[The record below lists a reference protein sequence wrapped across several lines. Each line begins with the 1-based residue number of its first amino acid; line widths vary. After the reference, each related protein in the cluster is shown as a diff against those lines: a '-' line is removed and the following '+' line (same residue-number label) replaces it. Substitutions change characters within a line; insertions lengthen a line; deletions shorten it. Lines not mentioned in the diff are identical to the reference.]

1 MLRNLG
7 FASVSIHGQMPQ
19 SKRIAA
25 LHKFKSGE
33 RAILVATDVASR
45 GLDIPSVD
53 VVVNY
58 DVPQSAK
65 DYVHRVGR
73 TARAGR
79 SGRAVTMVTQ
89 YDVENFQKIEH
100 AVQLKMKE
108 FPSDRNEVLMLLER
122 VTEALRLSVA
132 EMKEVEEGKKK
143 RRVQEEEEDDARLLM
158 KTVLRK
164 KKRKQ
169 NKRS

>member
-1 MLRNLG
+1 MMLKTLG
-7 FASVSIHGQMPQ
+7 FEAISIHGQMPQ
-19 SKRIAA
+19 SKRISA
-25 LHKFKSGE
+25 LNRFKAGE
-33 RAILVATDVASR
+33 KNVLLGTDVASR
-45 GLDIPSVD
+45 GLDIPIVD
-53 VVVNY
+53 VVMNY
-58 DVPQSAK
+58 DVPPNAK

-100 AVQLKMKE
+100 AIRIKMEE
-108 FPSDRNEVLMLLER
+108 FPMDREEVLLLLER

-132 EMKEVEEGKKK
+132 EIKEAEEKQK
-143 RRVQEEEEDDARLLM
+143 RRMEHENADEPEFML

-164 KKRKQ
+164 KK
-169 NKRS
+169 KRRS